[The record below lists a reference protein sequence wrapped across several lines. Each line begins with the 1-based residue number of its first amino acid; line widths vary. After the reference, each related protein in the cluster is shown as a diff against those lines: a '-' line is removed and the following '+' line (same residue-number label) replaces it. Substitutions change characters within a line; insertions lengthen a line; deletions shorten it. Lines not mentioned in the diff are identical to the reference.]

1 MVSFLV
7 SVFSAVQE
15 IAMFVF
21 IFVLLYALFNATEA
35 ISKNKK
41 VNIIV
46 ALSISLLVTIL
57 NYYYNIIL
65 NFTQFI
71 AWFFIM
77 AFIALMLGGLTGF
90 DFKSIKS
97 NWASVVIVFLVLM
110 IFLFVIGVNVFSYV
124 NLYISS
130 VITLLVFF
138 GIIYYVVQGGESG
151 AVIKIEKLKQAVEQ
165 PTVKK
170 KLSPDEKK
178 RKAQELAN
186 EFQEKFQKLEE
197 E

>member
-170 KLSPDEKK
+170 KLFPDEKK